1 MYTIS
6 FNTIDDHQLAGAS
19 GGADTVEVTVLDANG
34 NPAVGQVVT
43 FNANNGSTFL
53 TNPLTT
59 NSSGQVTVSVSC
71 DLAGDVT
78 LIATLADN
86 TTASTII
93 SFDSDATGPGSD
105 PVPPLSISFTAMTSN
120 QLAGSTADIVL
131 VSVVDSTG
139 AVAANQ
145 AITWSVD
152 TGATFPT
159 TPNPSYTN
167 SSGEATVYVFSDVAG
182 DVTLTATLAD
192 GTTASTVVTFIDKP
206 DTPPVTDPVL
216 PLSISLTP
224 LIDNQLAGGTADV
237 VIAKVVDASGAA
249 ISGQSVTFSVDSGAT
264 FPTTPNPSTTD
275 SLGEATVY
283 IFSTSVA
290 DVTLTA
296 ALSDGTSASLVV
308 TFTSQDDQESAEL
321 EAFKADVVTFTD
333 YVQQQL
339 DTVGKNVGSALSQ
352 LSASVVA
359 SDLATAVSNFATD
372 DQTFNDYV
380 ASAYATMTQNVDA
393 AYTQLR
399 QKYQ

>member
-6 FNTIDDHQLAGAS
+6 FNTIEDHQLAGAS
-19 GGADTVEVTVLDANG
+19 GGADTVEVTVLDASG

-59 NSSGQVTVSVSC
+59 NASGQVTVSVSC

-86 TTASTII
+86 TSASTLI
-93 SFDSDATGPGSD
+93 SFDSDATDPGSD

-131 VSVVDSTG
+131 VSIIDSTG

-182 DVTLTATLAD
+182 DVTLTATLED
-192 GTTASTVVTFIDKP
+192 GTSASTVVTFVDKP
-206 DTPPVTDPVL
+206 DSPPVVDPVL
-216 PLSISLTP
+216 PLSITLTP

-237 VIAKVVDASGAA
+237 VIAKVVDSTGAA
-249 ISGQSVTFSVDSGAT
+249 ISGQSLTFSVDSGAT

-283 IFSTSVA
+283 IFSTKVA

-308 TFTSQDDQESAEL
+308 TFTSQDEQESAEL
-321 EAFKADVVTFTD
+321 EAFKADVVTFTG

-339 DTVGKNVGSALSQ
+339 DTAGQNVGAALSQ

-393 AYTQLR
+393 AYTQLK

>member
-19 GGADTVEVTVLDANG
+19 GGADTVEVTVLDASG

-93 SFDSDATGPGSD
+93 SFDSDATDPGSD

-308 TFTSQDDQESAEL
+308 TFTSQDEQESAEL

-380 ASAYATMTQNVDA
+380 ASAYATMIQNVDA
-393 AYTQLR
+393 AYTQLK